1 MENINMTTKLTN
13 KTEMIYFL
21 SAIDLH
27 NRKVIEIGQKLN
39 LSKYNQ
45 MLAYLVGYFCQFPL
59 E

>member
-1 MENINMTTKLTN
+1 
-13 KTEMIYFL
+13 MIYFL

-45 MLAYLVGYFCQFPL
+45 MLAYLVGYFYQFPL